1 MEEEINMVTSQ
12 DILQFHFSPST
23 LKNTAQKII
32 PISLININEQ
42 RINKLHKINEEVGN
56 SSFSFLGNNLIPQV
70 FRKFK
75 NSIGIENKIFDRR
88 ELRTLSYSLNY
99 SERNM
104 QSIFSNENELKSTLE
119 ILESNWRDSFLS
131 GLIDCLLNNWETNQ
145 KKSLELLAE
154 FIIEKLEN
162 YKGSRTT
169 LNSFKNNKRYFN
181 IKNGDLILGDTV
193 AKLNRPIQEA
203 TNILGVP
210 GSWFSYS
217 YFSRVI
223 LTYYE
228 KNKANITDQ
237 IDNISEVL
245 QIHNSSITSKRLVSK
260 LIINANQPSFAI
272 LQDKLKKIAFNLIGD
287 PSNASNWTA
296 FENATEIER
305 KEILEAKNIL
315 DEWLAKQFIDIF
327 FRVCINDD
335 RRKRFWLK
343 VASKNKVTFKVY
355 GAISTKNILKRDE
368 RIVEYLDGRFTIV
381 SSNKD
386 TSAFILYIGDYMLI
400 EFSDAG
406 YAFYAYKLSGRTKPN
421 LDNRLESI
429 DELRNGSM
437 PMLVYRSGYSI
448 NDTHIEGRLTHND
461 GDLKWE
467 EVFEYWFK
475 NIARINV

>member
-1 MEEEINMVTSQ
+1 MEEEINMPSSQ
-12 DILQFHFSPST
+12 DILQFHFLPST
-23 LKNTAQKII
+23 LKNSAQKII
-32 PISLININEQ
+32 PITLSNLNEQ

-56 SSFSFLGNNLIPQV
+56 SSFSFLGSNLIPHV

-75 NSIGIENKIFDRR
+75 SSIGAENKIIERR
-88 ELRTLSYSLNY
+88 ELRTLTYSLNY
-99 SERNM
+99 SERNV
-104 QSIFSNENELKSTLE
+104 QTIFSNEIELKIALE
-119 ILESNWRDSFLS
+119 AMESNWRDSFLS
-131 GLIDCLLNNWETNQ
+131 GLIDCLLNNWETRQ
-145 KKSLELLAE
+145 KKSLELLAK
-154 FIIEKLEN
+154 FITEKLDN
-162 YKGSRTT
+162 YTGTRTT

-181 IKNGDLILGDTV
+181 TKNGDLILGDTV
-193 AKLNRPIQEA
+193 AKLNRPIQDA
-203 TNILGVP
+203 TKILGVP

-223 LTYYE
+223 ITYYE
-228 KNKANITDQ
+228 KNKANITDH
-237 IDNISEVL
+237 IDNLSEVL

-260 LIINANQPSFAI
+260 MIIQANQPAFAI
-272 LQDKLKKIAFNLIGD
+272 LQDKLKKIAFNQIGD
-287 PSNASNWTA
+287 PSNVSNWTA
-296 FENATEIER
+296 FENATETER
-305 KEILEAKNIL
+305 KEVLDAKNIF
-315 DEWLAKQFIDIF
+315 DEWIAKQFIDIF

-355 GAISTKNILKRDE
+355 GTISTKNILKRDE
-368 RIVEYLDGRFTIV
+368 RIIEYLDGRFTII

-406 YAFYAYKLSGRTKPN
+406 YAFYAYKISGTTKPN
-421 LDNRLESI
+421 LNNRLESV
-429 DELRNGSM
+429 DNLRNGSM

-448 NDTHIEGRLTHND
+448 NDTNIEGRLTHND

-467 EVFEYWFK
+467 QVFDYWFK